1 MLQTTDYK
9 KLKVGVLTRRKFK
22 YFIDAV
28 YDGQKNVTTATGFSV
43 DVFNT
48 CVSALPYEVPY
59 ELIPFT
65 NETYDDLI
73 KKVYA
78 HIDAI
83 LGDPTILANRSQFVD
98 FTATYTDMGIGTLA
112 RINHNDMWI
121 FMKPLDADLWLIT
134 ATFAIL
140 TGFVVW
146 AIESMDQGSQ
156 KTPSLHIG
164 ATFWFVMMT
173 LFFAQKKLS
182 SNLSKF
188 VVFVWLLVVLILI
201 SSYTAILTSL
211 LTVEQF
217 ELASNG
223 VTVGFHGGSFVGGRT
238 VNNLHFEDYRH
249 RPYYSY
255 EDYAEAL
262 SKGGKHGAIVD
273 EIPYIKMF
281 LGLYSSD
288 YAMISSEPTT
298 SGLGFIFQKRSP
310 LATEMSTQIAKIR
323 EDGTLRILEKKWF
336 EKQSSSSQ
344 DSPSKPKTLNL
355 SRFRGLFLIS
365 GMSSALALMMSVIF
379 LLRAKLEA
387 HSIISFI
394 LNPNLVANLR
404 HLLYRNAIRI

>member
-1 MLQTTDYK
+1 MIVFVVTSPSVPIGPGFPMTMIPTTRKRQMLQTTDYK

-28 YDGQKNVTTATGFSV
+28 YDGQKNVTDCHRFLCG
-43 DVFNT
+43 
-48 CVSALPYEVPY
+48 C
-59 ELIPFT
+59 
-65 NETYDDLI
+65 
-73 KKVYA
+73 
-78 HIDAI
+78 IDAI
-83 LGDPTILANRSQFVD
+83 LGDPTILANRSHFVD

-164 ATFWFVMMT
+164 ATFWFILMT
-173 LFFAQKKLS
+173 LFFAQ
-182 SNLSKF
+182 
-188 VVFVWLLVVLILI
+188 
-201 SSYTAILTSL
+201 T
-211 LTVEQF
+211 
-217 ELASNG
+217 SNG

-262 SKGGKHGAIVD
+262 SKGGKHGGADAIID

-281 LGLYSSD
+281 LGLYSAD

-298 SGLGFIFQKRSP
+298 SGLGFIFQKGSP

-379 LLRAKLEA
+379 LLRAKLEV

-394 LNPNLVANLR
+394 LNPNLVSNLR